1 MDTSLSLSSA
11 SSSLELYT
19 SKIPVYKPVFDLE
32 TGKYIDEIP
41 ILPRQ
46 NMEFKCLC
54 NNKSF
59 NTVTK
64 FKTHISLKC
73 HQRYVACYLDH
84 LQDSN
89 ELKEEMNKLRA
100 KYELNERKIKA
111 YLKVTEEQLKE
122 TEQKLEIA
130 NKTIQELV
138 NRSSNSMYD

>member
-1 MDTSLSLSSA
+1 MAQMTT
-11 SSSLELYT
+11 ELT
-19 SKIPVYKPVFDLE
+19 LTKLNIYKPVFGLE
-32 TGKYIDEIP
+32 TGNYIDECP

-46 NMEFKCLC
+46 NIEYKCLC
-54 NNKSF
+54 NNKTF

-64 FKTHISLKC
+64 FKTHISLKG
-73 HQRYVACYLDH
+73 HQRYVAFYLDY

-100 KYELNERKIKA
+100 KYELNERKIKVC
-111 YLKVTEEQLKE
+111 LKASEEQLKE
-122 TEQKLEIA
+122 TEQKLEFA